1 VSRRPLIA
9 SYRAEHCTT
18 CGSHSDIKGLP
29 DRRARGAAGPV

>member
-18 CGSHSDIKGLP
+18 CGSHSDIKDYLIDARAALP
-29 DRRARGAAGPV
+29 GP